1 MSQNQEQQKV
11 LVIIDGHALL
21 HRAYHALPPLAT
33 SQGVLISGAYG
44 FFSVFLRM
52 LAEIQP
58 THIVCCFDLAGPT
71 FRHEKYKEY
80 KAHRVKAPEELY
92 QQLEIIKEV
101 LSAFN
106 VPIFTQQGFE
116 ADDLIGTIV
125 AKLKNKPEV
134 KIMIATGDL
143 DTLQLVNNQVSIY
156 TLGKGVNQSII
167 YTPDTVRKRFDL
179 EPEQMVDFKALKGD
193 PSDNIPGVAGI
204 GEKTAVGL
212 LKEFNTLLGLYDKL
226 ESGETGSL
234 KSGAIEKLLKNRDQ
248 AFFSRELSVIDRHVP
263 IKFSLKNAQLA
274 GYDIEEVKAIFK
286 KYEFF
291 SLLKRLSLPIV
302 SRLAPKRSFAPH
314 RMAQGLT
321 DAQDDTTDK
330 DKNSQKILEQI
341 GSLANQN
348 ILSAKIARVERSLV
362 PVINQMMNQGIKLEV
377 DYLNQLSSEL
387 NSALVKLSGQIFKLV
402 GRKFN
407 LNSPQQLS
415 EVLFSV
421 LGISQKGVRK
431 TPGGAIST
439 SASEL
444 FKLRDQ
450 HPAINFLEQYRELA
464 KLKSTYVD
472 ALPRLVNLKTG
483 RLHARF
489 NQLGTATGRLS
500 CENPNLQNIP
510 IRTKWGQAM
519 RRAFVAEKGFKLLSA
534 DYSQI
539 ELRVAAILSRDE
551 KMIAAFQQNL
561 DIHKATAANIFN
573 VNLENVSNSQRQ
585 IAKRLNF
592 GILYGMGKRAFAV
605 SAGVSLNEADQFIK
619 EYFNDFQGVA
629 CYLEKTKDFVAKHG
643 YVETLFGRRRLLP
656 QIYSSV
662 PFLQKSAERMAIN
675 MPIQGTAAD
684 LIKMAMVDLTA
695 YINNDCR
702 LVCQVHDELLF
713 EVKSDIILK
722 SSLIISRVL
731 ESVYNSPVRLKIDLK
746 QGANWVDMESM

>member
-286 KYEFF
+286 KYEF
-291 SLLKRLSLPIV
+291 
-302 SRLAPKRSFAPH
+302 
-314 RMAQGLT
+314 
-321 DAQDDTTDK
+321 
-330 DKNSQKILEQI
+330 
-341 GSLANQN
+341 
-348 ILSAKIARVERSLV
+348 
-362 PVINQMMNQGIKLEV
+362 
-377 DYLNQLSSEL
+377 
-387 NSALVKLSGQIFKLV
+387 
-402 GRKFN
+402 
-407 LNSPQQLS
+407 
-415 EVLFSV
+415 
-421 LGISQKGVRK
+421 
-431 TPGGAIST
+431 
-439 SASEL
+439 
-444 FKLRDQ
+444 
-450 HPAINFLEQYRELA
+450 
-464 KLKSTYVD
+464 
-472 ALPRLVNLKTG
+472 
-483 RLHARF
+483 
-489 NQLGTATGRLS
+489 
-500 CENPNLQNIP
+500 
-510 IRTKWGQAM
+510 
-519 RRAFVAEKGFKLLSA
+519 
-534 DYSQI
+534 
-539 ELRVAAILSRDE
+539 
-551 KMIAAFQQNL
+551 
-561 DIHKATAANIFN
+561 
-573 VNLENVSNSQRQ
+573 
-585 IAKRLNF
+585 
-592 GILYGMGKRAFAV
+592 
-605 SAGVSLNEADQFIK
+605 
-619 EYFNDFQGVA
+619 
-629 CYLEKTKDFVAKHG
+629 
-643 YVETLFGRRRLLP
+643 
-656 QIYSSV
+656 
-662 PFLQKSAERMAIN
+662 
-675 MPIQGTAAD
+675 
-684 LIKMAMVDLTA
+684 
-695 YINNDCR
+695 
-702 LVCQVHDELLF
+702 
-713 EVKSDIILK
+713 
-722 SSLIISRVL
+722 
-731 ESVYNSPVRLKIDLK
+731 
-746 QGANWVDMESM
+746 